1 MECQLHGGKSY
12 QKFISISLHP
22 EVTSPLIHPQH
33 SYSIKLKRAIDKLRA
48 ENNRSF
54 NMGDRVSEMTSKYI
68 PKENYRNVT
77 EHLRFRDQLRTGG
90 PSKTSFGASDS
101 SLITHINPYL
111 TTTNKDHRPFT
122 SWVNWW
128 RNHSWAIILFRT
140 ELSRYPKKDALTWW
154 EFENYPKVWGHGSND
169 GKNIPKRKTL
179 NQNEGMTDPTL
190 GGIAIKSGISKI
202 PARPSAAHVPNKGND
217 SFAICVG
224 L

>member
-1 MECQLHGGKSY
+1 M
-12 QKFISISLHP
+12 ISPLR
-22 EVTSPLIHPQH
+22 EFTSPRFHPVLK
-33 SYSIKLKRAIDKLRA
+33 IKLKRAIDKLRA

-122 SWVNWW
+122 S
-128 RNHSWAIILFRT
+128 
-140 ELSRYPKKDALTWW
+140 
-154 EFENYPKVWGHGSND
+154 
-169 GKNIPKRKTL
+169 
-179 NQNEGMTDPTL
+179 
-190 GGIAIKSGISKI
+190 
-202 PARPSAAHVPNKGND
+202 
-217 SFAICVG
+217 
-224 L
+224 

>member
-1 MECQLHGGKSY
+1 MISPIFPNPIKTKSR
-12 QKFISISLHP
+12 FHP
-22 EVTSPLIHPQH
+22 FQNLLRLDFTPYLTI
-33 SYSIKLKRAIDKLRA
+33 LKRAIDKLRA

-122 SWVNWW
+122 S
-128 RNHSWAIILFRT
+128 
-140 ELSRYPKKDALTWW
+140 
-154 EFENYPKVWGHGSND
+154 
-169 GKNIPKRKTL
+169 
-179 NQNEGMTDPTL
+179 
-190 GGIAIKSGISKI
+190 
-202 PARPSAAHVPNKGND
+202 
-217 SFAICVG
+217 
-224 L
+224 

>member
-1 MECQLHGGKSY
+1 MISPIFPNPIKTKSL
-12 QKFISISLHP
+12 FHP
-22 EVTSPLIHPQH
+22 FKNLLPLDFTP
-33 SYSIKLKRAIDKLRA
+33 YLIKLKRAIDKLRA

-122 SWVNWW
+122 S
-128 RNHSWAIILFRT
+128 
-140 ELSRYPKKDALTWW
+140 
-154 EFENYPKVWGHGSND
+154 
-169 GKNIPKRKTL
+169 
-179 NQNEGMTDPTL
+179 
-190 GGIAIKSGISKI
+190 
-202 PARPSAAHVPNKGND
+202 
-217 SFAICVG
+217 
-224 L
+224 

>member
-1 MECQLHGGKSY
+1 MERQLHGGKD
-12 QKFISISLHP
+12 
-22 EVTSPLIHPQH
+22 TSPQFHPYPFLIHPNPIKTKSRFH
-33 SYSIKLKRAIDKLRA
+33 PLKNLLHLDFTPYLKKLKRAIDKLRA

-122 SWVNWW
+122 S
-128 RNHSWAIILFRT
+128 
-140 ELSRYPKKDALTWW
+140 
-154 EFENYPKVWGHGSND
+154 
-169 GKNIPKRKTL
+169 
-179 NQNEGMTDPTL
+179 
-190 GGIAIKSGISKI
+190 
-202 PARPSAAHVPNKGND
+202 
-217 SFAICVG
+217 
-224 L
+224 